1 MQALELPLLV
11 DRLAESVD
19 SARVESTRRAR
30 RQALNLIAPV
40 ISEEISERG
49 LALWALSMQADGY
62 SVSTIAFYLKVISA
76 MMTEI
81 GESNEA
87 FLQVR
92 RKLSG
97 AADSP
102 AMNFDALKKM
112 ISELSSD
119 VDGNTLGADLTLMA
133 ILWGGLRPKEVL
145 SLEFGE
151 SYDSIAPLQSI
162 NEKYK
167 RPRARKL
174 FPIASAREIAMRIR
188 GILRRY
194 GLGTE
199 SDSLWALAA
208 LKAEVAPE
216 DILSVLG
223 HVPAGLSL
231 LGLFDAAET
240 DATDRLSTLEIVADS
255 LADNPFRWYAMQLR
269 RGEDYETIAE
279 LSGLEAQNLYYP
291 SREVTRR
298 VGRRLTVSTRPFLPG
313 VVFFRMR
320 PSDVAPLFRKIGSR
334 AWVYR
339 QTASA
344 QSPYAVISPAEMM
357 AFQLAVGVLIDRTA
371 APAEMH
377 PGDTV
382 EIIGGDFRGLCA
394 TIQSTA
400 PNVYRLLLPALN
412 GIPWQIDTSPH
423 LLRPL

>member
-11 DRLAESVD
+11 DRLTESVD

-62 SVSTIAFYLKVISA
+62 SVSTITFYLKVISA

-81 GESNEA
+81 GEPNEA

-97 AADSP
+97 AADSS
-102 AMNFDALKKM
+102 AMSFDALKKM

-119 VDGNTLGADLTLMA
+119 VEGNTLGADLTLMA

-194 GLGTE
+194 GLEAE

-216 DILSVLG
+216 EILSVLG

-240 DATDRLSTLEIVADS
+240 GATERLATLEIVADS

>member
-40 ISEEISERG
+40 ISAEISERG

-62 SVSTIAFYLKVISA
+62 SVSTITFYLKVISA

-81 GESNEA
+81 GEPNEA
-87 FLQVR
+87 FLQIR

-102 AMNFDALKKM
+102 AMSFDALKKM
-112 ISELSSD
+112 VSELSSD
-119 VDGNTLGADLTLMA
+119 VEGNTLGADLTLMA

-194 GLGTE
+194 GLETE

-208 LKAEVAPE
+208 LKAEVEPE
-216 DILSVLG
+216 EILSVLG

-231 LGLFDAAET
+231 LGLFDAADT
-240 DATDRLSTLEIVADS
+240 GATERLSTLEIVADS

-313 VVFFRMR
+313 VVFFRIR